1 MKIIE
6 PKVELL
12 EQTDGVS
19 HVARCARVC
28 YGNAVNKGETA
39 DIALYQGLKKHNHL
53 SMFRHES
60 VYAMIPNNVI
70 SGNYLADY
78 KHCPYIDYRCDE
90 QYFYVATNQNFMLD
104 HKDDTITHMIADHYL
119 TPKEFYN
126 ASEKSFNLMR
136 YTFHIVTQIS
146 TSRELNRVS
155 PNAIAERSTRYVD
168 ESSGVICRSYWLDK
182 EFADDYNQHGNVS
195 SKFGINGFIAG
206 KYLYCCWNSFED
218 YRELLAV
225 GLKRQDARG
234 VLPLDTATECIYTYS
249 IDEWR
254 HIIALRTADNAHPNA
269 RIIANMIK
277 DELIQL
283 GYEFNK

>member
-6 PKVELL
+6 PKVELF

-60 VYAMIPNNVI
+60 VYAMIPNNAI

-104 HKDDTITHMIADHYL
+104 HKDDTITHMIANHYL

-168 ESSGVICRSYWLDK
+168 ESDGVICRPHQISPKLADYWNNEMLSEYTVEARYLRVCSYAFDQYK
-182 EFADDYNQHGNVS
+182 G
-195 SKFGINGFIAG
+195 
-206 KYLYCCWNSFED
+206 
-218 YRELLAV
+218 LLAQ

-249 IDEWR
+249 AQEWKR
-254 HIIALRTADNAHPNA
+254 IIALRTADNAHPNA
-269 RIIANMIK
+269 KIIANMIK